1 MCPRIVLRGFKMF
14 NSKSR
19 RALMVTSTAIALTA
33 ALAGQAAAAEA
44 ADTTVDEVVVTGTR
58 EAGRTQFTTLSPV
71 DVLSEKAIHASVS
84 SQVGESLTA
93 VIPSFIVQKLPTS
106 DGLQFVRPATLR
118 NLSPDQTLLLVNGK
132 RFHRSAFLG
141 SRGAQGADLAQIPS
155 FAVGHIEVLRDGA
168 SAQYGSD
175 AIAGVINI
183 ILNDQPGFTAYA
195 QTSQFYEGDG
205 ANHQL
210 GARAGFAIGD
220 EGHLT
225 LTAEWSK
232 ADETSRTHQ
241 RADAIAFAA
250 AHPELKVANPV
261 QRWGNPA
268 LETSKLALDA
278 ALPAGALGEAYV
290 FATAGRGDGINDINW
305 RNPDAN
311 PAIYNTVAV
320 FPGWNL
326 RSLYPAGFTPRE
338 GTHFIDNQ
346 YVAGLRNRDGETFTW
361 DLSASFGRNRTGFF
375 LENSINAS
383 LGPQSPTSFNLGK
396 LVQSEFNLNAD
407 AVYRLA
413 VAGLARPLNI
423 AFGAERRV
431 ETFKIAIG
439 DAASYAVGPGAAV
452 GLAPNSNGFPGY
464 SPQQAGKWDQ
474 TSYAAYVDLDAA
486 FTEAWSGQVALRYE
500 DFSEFGDTVNGKIAS
515 RYEFTP
521 NLAVRASWSTGFR
534 APTPGQLNSTSTSQG
549 LDTVTLQLF
558 QSGRL
563 SPTSPVAKALGA
575 KALQP
580 EESKTLTAGLVWK
593 TDYGFSGSID
603 AYQIEV
609 EKRFSTS
616 ATITVTPTIRAQ
628 LVALGVPGATAF
640 TSINWF
646 TNDFD
651 TRTRGVDV
659 VGAYTRAIGSGQL
672 DLTAAYNFNKTEVIK
687 GSLSASATQKRLFE
701 ESRPNHNATAS
712 ATWTQGPF
720 ELMGRVRYYGSW
732 TDSTGNATGE
742 IFQAF
747 DGVTLA
753 DVALTWNATE
763 NTSVRIGAEN
773 VFDTYPAKAL
783 FQASRG
789 LEYSRNAPYDTNG
802 GQYYVRL
809 DAKF

>member
-1 MCPRIVLRGFKMF
+1 MSFK
-14 NSKSR
+14 
-19 RALMVTSTAIALTA
+19 
-33 ALAGQAAAAEA
+33 
-44 ADTTVDEVVVTGTR
+44 
-58 EAGRTQFTTLSPV
+58 
-71 DVLSEKAIHASVS
+71 
-84 SQVGESLTA
+84 
-93 VIPSFIVQKLPTS
+93 
-106 DGLQFVRPATLR
+106 
-118 NLSPDQTLLLVNGK
+118 
-132 RFHRSAFLG
+132 
-141 SRGAQGADLAQIPS
+141 
-155 FAVGHIEVLRDGA
+155 
-168 SAQYGSD
+168 
-175 AIAGVINI
+175 
-183 ILNDQPGFTAYA
+183 
-195 QTSQFYEGDG
+195 
-205 ANHQL
+205 
-210 GARAGFAIGD
+210 
-220 EGHLT
+220 
-225 LTAEWSK
+225 
-232 ADETSRTHQ
+232 
-241 RADAIAFAA
+241 
-250 AHPELKVANPV
+250 
-261 QRWGNPA
+261 
-268 LETSKLALDA
+268 
-278 ALPAGALGEAYV
+278 
-290 FATAGRGDGINDINW
+290 
-305 RNPDAN
+305 
-311 PAIYNTVAV
+311 
-320 FPGWNL
+320 
-326 RSLYPAGFTPRE
+326 
-338 GTHFIDNQ
+338 
-346 YVAGLRNRDGETFTW
+346 
-361 DLSASFGRNRTGFF
+361 
-375 LENSINAS
+375 
-383 LGPQSPTSFNLGK
+383 
-396 LVQSEFNLNAD
+396 
-407 AVYRLA
+407 
-413 VAGLARPLNI
+413 
-423 AFGAERRV
+423 
-431 ETFKIAIG
+431 TFKIAIG

-651 TRTRGVDV
+651 PRPLGVDV